1 MQHPGGLFFRR
12 VGQQRQKNIVGKL
25 RSKSCFSA
33 LEATFAVCLGAFFC
47 SFLRVMQGN
56 AALELGNHSRLV
68 FSEGITRKSKAVRK
82 LFLLIKLPNALSSLF
97 GDVSF
102 RVGLDDFLQGC
113 LSSINAAAGGL

>member
-12 VGQQRQKNIVGKL
+12 VGQQRQKNIVGKR
-25 RSKSCFSA
+25 RSKSCFPA
-33 LEATFAVCLGAFFC
+33 LEAAFAVWPRCAFL
-47 SFLRVMQGN
+47 FLFAGN
-56 AALELGNHSRLV
+56 
-68 FSEGITRKSKAVRK
+68 EGITRKSKAGRK

>member
-12 VGQQRQKNIVGKL
+12 VGQQRQKNIVGK
-25 RSKSCFSA
+25 RGSKSCFPA
-33 LEATFAVCLGAFFC
+33 LEAAFAVWPRCAFL
-47 SFLRVMQGN
+47 FLFAGNAGN

>member
-1 MQHPGGLFFRR
+1 MR
-12 VGQQRQKNIVGKL
+12 
-25 RSKSCFSA
+25 
-33 LEATFAVCLGAFFC
+33 
-47 SFLRVMQGN
+47 GN

-82 LFLLIKLPNALSSLF
+82 LFLLIKFPNALSSLF

-113 LSSINAAAGGL
+113 LSSINAAKATLQKIIKTYPKTDVAKEAAQRIREFDQKK

>member
-1 MQHPGGLFFRR
+1 MQHPDGLFFRR

-33 LEATFAVCLGAFFC
+33 LEATFAVCLGAFSC
-47 SFLRVMQGN
+47 SFLRVMQG
-56 AALELGNHSRLV
+56 
-68 FSEGITRKSKAVRK
+68 KAVRK